1 MVPNGASGGASTH
14 LGDCLM
20 FALPF
25 GKKEVP
31 APSLLA
37 FVALQLLDVLTTIVG
52 LRLGANETSVFV
64 GRILNYGP
72 MEGLL
77 VSKLMAAL
85 LVAAALKFHRARL
98 VVFLNYW
105 FAAVVSWNLAMIL
118 ITELRLHR

>member
-1 MVPNGASGGASTH
+1 
-14 LGDCLM
+14 M

-25 GKKEVP
+25 RKREVP
-31 APSLLA
+31 TPSLLV
-37 FVALQLLDVLTTIVG
+37 FIALQFLDVLTTIVG
-52 LRLGANETSVFV
+52 LRLGASETSIFV

-85 LVAAALKFHRARL
+85 LVAAALKFQRPRL

-105 FAAVVSWNLAMIL
+105 FAVVVSWNLAMIL
-118 ITELRLHR
+118 ITELRPRH

>member
-1 MVPNGASGGASTH
+1 
-14 LGDCLM
+14 M

-31 APSLLA
+31 TPSLLV

-52 LRLGANETSVFV
+52 LRLGANEASVFV
-64 GRILNYGP
+64 GRILRYGP

-85 LVAAALKFHRARL
+85 LVAAALKFQRPRL
-98 VVFLNYW
+98 VVFLNYY
-105 FAAVVSWNLAMIL
+105 FAVVVGWNLTMIL
-118 ITELRLHR
+118 IAVMRIHG